1 MYSTGGGRLVHG
13 GAVPVD
19 FQAQIQGGVHMS
31 QAMEHARDVDMR
43 RLEAEVRTSR
53 MEEERLRAAVISH
66 ENAIQQNEGELR
78 AFREATARRDEEMRR
93 LRNEESYR
101 LQVVMEEYR
110 NRFERERTRLGLA
123 LQKTD
128 ACTKI
133 ISEVL
138 PECIECER
146 ALMGGNVPYM
156 AKSHERSLI
165 EGSFQNKTQ
174 MMLS

>member
-1 MYSTGGGRLVHG
+1 MV
-13 GAVPVD
+13 
-19 FQAQIQGGVHMS
+19 
-31 QAMEHARDVDMR
+31 
-43 RLEAEVRTSR
+43 
-53 MEEERLRAAVISH
+53 
-66 ENAIQQNEGELR
+66 
-78 AFREATARRDEEMRR
+78 R
-93 LRNEESYR
+93 LRNEEKFR
-101 LQVVMEEYR
+101 LHIVLEEYR

-146 ALMGGNVPYM
+146 VLMGVDVPQF
-156 AKSHERSLI
+156 SIQPVERSMI
-165 EGSFQNKTQ
+165 DQSFQNKTQ